1 MPRVSGPSEAPQN
14 SEVAE
19 NVTSSPLTPISLSNI
34 QPVSTSS
41 VNDTSQ
47 QLERKVSLEFLIKLL
62 VQSKSNLHQ
71 SHH

>member
-19 NVTSSPLTPISLSNI
+19 NVTSSPLKPISLSNI

-47 QLERKVSLEFLIKLL
+47 HLERKVSLEFLIKLL
-62 VQSKSNLHQ
+62 VQLKSNLHQ